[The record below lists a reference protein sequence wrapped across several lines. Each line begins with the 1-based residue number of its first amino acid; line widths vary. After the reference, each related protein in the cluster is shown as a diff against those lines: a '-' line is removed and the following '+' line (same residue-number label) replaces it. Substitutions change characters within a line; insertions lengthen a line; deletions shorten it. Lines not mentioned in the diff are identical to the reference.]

1 MRIDNVQITCEYAL
15 ICDML
20 AFVRVG
26 ATSGRPLLRIC
37 KNTGITHQRS
47 PASGAAVPDGGSDGH
62 RRRISSARSVLQ
74 DCRRRPHAR
83 GKPRAPTRGVKS
95 VRFRISRP
103 TRGMKSVR
111 FRISRS
117 TWARCRCRPRKV
129 GAESC
134 TRASLYGTRPT
145 IQRASHRYG
154 THPAVQYAPC
164 RYGMHPTATVRALPC
179 GIALRYT
186 PIPTLRTYGSA
197 DKYSRSRH
205 FDRVIAGKL
214 SRRCAVFRSQ
224 DHRLSRWLALPL

>member
-1 MRIDNVQITCEYAL
+1 
-15 ICDML
+15 
-20 AFVRVG
+20 
-26 ATSGRPLLRIC
+26 
-37 KNTGITHQRS
+37 
-47 PASGAAVPDGGSDGH
+47 
-62 RRRISSARSVLQ
+62 
-74 DCRRRPHAR
+74 
-83 GKPRAPTRGVKS
+83 
-95 VRFRISRP
+95 
-103 TRGMKSVR
+103 MKSVR

-117 TWARCRCRPRKV
+117 TWARCRCKPRKV

-164 RYGMHPTATVRALPC
+164 RYGMHPTATARALPC

-186 PIPTLRTYGSA
+186 PIPTLRPYGSA

-214 SRRCAVFRSQ
+214 SRRCAVFPQKTDGGIFPFECLRRNCLMRLNLPCGVFCAMRRPCVSFPAVCRGSPRRS
-224 DHRLSRWLALPL
+224 APA